1 MTLTRL
7 EVLMTRVSRVIA
19 LIGLAG
25 LIVLCF
31 ATIADVLMRWLF
43 DAPITGVRDTYALF
57 LGVII
62 ASCFPL
68 CKAERSNITIR
79 FLGNALGNPWRK
91 AFELFGGLFT
101 ILIFSVIAW
110 KTWDYANNLKLNNET
125 TWMLGWPVAPWWRI
139 IVGLIAFSV
148 LVLIVVFLRD
158 LKAFQSNEDDS
169 PKGNGAK

>member
-1 MTLTRL
+1 
-7 EVLMTRVSRVIA
+7 
-19 LIGLAG
+19 
-25 LIVLCF
+25 
-31 ATIADVLMRWLF
+31 MRWLF
-43 DAPITGVRDTYALF
+43 NAPITGVRDTYALF

-62 ASCFPL
+62 AACFPL

-110 KTWDYANNLKLNNET
+110 KTWDHAKNLELNNET
-125 TWMLGWPVAPWWRI
+125 TWMLGWPVAPWWKI

-148 LVLIVVFLRD
+148 LVLVVVFLRD
-158 LKAFQSNEDDS
+158 LKPFQSSEDDS
-169 PKGNGAK
+169 LKENGAN